1 MSDIFRQVDEDLR
14 KEKLSNLWKKYGLYT
29 ISFIVFV
36 VIIVLTYQ
44 YKLITTK
51 ERNEQL
57 LEIYISASNNESL
70 SQKIALLEEVIDSN
84 NEYLS
89 NISELKVSNL
99 KLDKGDID
107 GSLTSLERIIN
118 DKNSDPIIND
128 LATYY
133 LLMLRI
139 DTISENEFTR
149 YLTEN
154 KIQESNFKHLYLELI
169 AIKKLLLGKEGESRE
184 RFLELNNLSDTPL
197 DIKIRAKKF
206 IEILN

>member
-139 DTISENEFTR
+139 DTISENEFTS